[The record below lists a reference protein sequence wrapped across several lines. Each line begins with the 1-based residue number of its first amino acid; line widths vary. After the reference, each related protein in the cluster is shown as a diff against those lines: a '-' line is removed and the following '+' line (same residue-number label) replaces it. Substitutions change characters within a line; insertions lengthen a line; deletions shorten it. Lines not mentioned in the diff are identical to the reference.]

1 MEQNPIRAYKGFDK
15 SLCCRGFQYEV
26 GKEYEHQGGISLCKS
41 GFHACEN
48 PFDVPDF
55 YGDILNNRY
64 CEVEQSGSIEGDG
77 KKTVSS
83 KLKVKAEIGFAGL
96 FKAGIE
102 WLKEVT
108 DPAKIKPND
117 DSLNDNGGDWAQI
130 GSSGDSARIGSSGDS
145 ARIGSSGDWAQIGS
159 SGDSARIGSSGDSA
173 QIGSSGD
180 SARIGSSGDSAQIDS
195 TGEDNVICCAG
206 HGSKIKAKQG
216 SWITLAEWV
225 RNDKKRRWV
234 PKCVKTE
241 FVDGERIKADTWYKL
256 VDGEFV
262 ECDD

>member
-26 GKEYEHQGGISLCKS
+26 GKEYEHSGDISLCKS

-130 GSSGDSARIGSSGDS
+130 GSSGD
-145 ARIGSSGDWAQIGS
+145 W
-159 SGDSARIGSSGDSA
+159 
-173 QIGSSGD
+173 
-180 SARIGSSGDSAQIDS
+180 AQIDS
-195 TGEDNVICCAG
+195 TGEDSVICCAG

-225 RNDKKRRWV
+225 RNNEKRRWV

-241 FVDGERIKADTWYKL
+241 FVDGERIKADT
-256 VDGEFV
+256 
-262 ECDD
+262 